1 MGSIIS
7 DDLGMGEGILSEPS
21 GDQTRALKRGVCF
34 CLLPQQISPSA
45 AEPSL
50 SLIPP
55 RLKAPFTS
63 QQAMQ
68 SFLEGVNSSE
78 LLSREP
84 AIFRE
89 KPQAREIWEGREGK
103 RDQACL
109 EGAAKQLGELSVGLY
124 F

>member
-1 MGSIIS
+1 MGSVIS
-7 DDLGMGEGILSEPS
+7 DGLGTGEGSLSKPS
-21 GDQTRALKRGVCF
+21 GNQTRAAKRGVCF
-34 CLLPQQISPSA
+34 CLLPQQIPPSA

-50 SLIPP
+50 PPIPP

-84 AIFRE
+84 DLFRE

-103 RDQACL
+103 KR
-109 EGAAKQLGELSVGLY
+109 SGL
-124 F
+124 FRSSS